1 MNSPTENWPA
11 GNCSSTDSEVP
22 DDILEFILEYS
33 DPEIGDALTPTT
45 SSPSGTDV
53 TDGLLDFVTEYAD
66 TTEIKDTNV
75 YKELQHVINEHQK
88 FLQID
93 LSAPVLNVTSN
104 SAIGMD
110 GPTNE
115 VRDVII
121 VPKTASPSSSM
132 NVRKRTP
139 GRYREPYSQSQ
150 LSALQESFRRCKII
164 SPDERVALSL
174 RTNLTER
181 QIKYWFQNQR
191 RKVNGGKSDKSVYRD
206 GLTQEAN

>member
-53 TDGLLDFVTEYAD
+53 SNGILEFVTDYND
-66 TTEIKDTNV
+66 PTNMQNTNL
-75 YKELQHVINEHQK
+75 YNELQHVINEHQK

-93 LSAPVLNVTSN
+93 LSAPVLNVTSY

-121 VPKTASPSSSM
+121 VPKTASPPSSM
-132 NVRKRTP
+132 NIRKRTP

-164 SPDERVALSL
+164 SPDERFALSL